1 MGLFTNNKKLC
12 PVCGKPTPRLLAT
25 TVEGMPICKECA
37 AKVDLPSGLVD
48 KMDVKSFVQYVN
60 YYDDN
65 QVLRDVFKEDYR
77 YDFGFLSG
85 ALVLDTAHRL
95 FRLSGIDT
103 ALVMESNNL
112 KNFRILED
120 NAPLFEGDANG
131 LKCHTSK
138 VPERVKE
145 MEPQIEQFMRERR
158 DYEWREERREEM
170 ERQQNA
176 NRPNQALPPVLN
188 SDSGSTVRM
197 SEPRFNT
204 AGPFQNF
211 EVEIV
216 LKHAYWGSKKWKVK
230 APSFDKEHPST
241 DSYLIDYETSV
252 DKMRDLAE
260 HLMRIANPD
269 AKVTYDKQEKSQ
281 SDAVPDVA
289 GQIAKYKALLDSG
302 AITQEEFTA
311 LKQKLI
317 G

>member
-204 AGPFQNF
+204 ARTIP
-211 EVEIV
+211 E
-216 LKHAYWGSKKWKVK
+216 L
-230 APSFDKEHPST
+230 
-241 DSYLIDYETSV
+241 
-252 DKMRDLAE
+252 
-260 HLMRIANPD
+260 
-269 AKVTYDKQEKSQ
+269 
-281 SDAVPDVA
+281 
-289 GQIAKYKALLDSG
+289 
-302 AITQEEFTA
+302 
-311 LKQKLI
+311 
-317 G
+317 

>member
-131 LKCHTSK
+131 LKC
-138 VPERVKE
+138 
-145 MEPQIEQFMRERR
+145 EQS
-158 DYEWREERREEM
+158 
-170 ERQQNA
+170 A
-176 NRPNQALPPVLN
+176 
-188 SDSGSTVRM
+188 
-197 SEPRFNT
+197 
-204 AGPFQNF
+204 
-211 EVEIV
+211 
-216 LKHAYWGSKKWKVK
+216 
-230 APSFDKEHPST
+230 
-241 DSYLIDYETSV
+241 
-252 DKMRDLAE
+252 
-260 HLMRIANPD
+260 
-269 AKVTYDKQEKSQ
+269 
-281 SDAVPDVA
+281 
-289 GQIAKYKALLDSG
+289 
-302 AITQEEFTA
+302 
-311 LKQKLI
+311 
-317 G
+317 